1 MVARQAEEVGS
12 LRRSEKVDGMVAER
26 GKLVACEVEWGML
39 MVSEAEL
46 P

>member
-12 LRRSEKVDGMVAER
+12 LRPSGKVDGMVAER
-26 GKLVACEVEWGML
+26 GKLVACEAKWGVL

-46 P
+46 L